1 MVVGVE
7 LRGGYLHAC
16 SDSDAGA
23 ASFFA
28 GMQLELAEDD
38 ARGKE
43 VLFLAIVFPAEE
55 VRGVRLQLRPHVF
68 GQMILRGR
76 VPGDGTAQL
85 VRLLRRQISSETGNH
100 IEFAEPLS
108 GEKRRCDRGIGAA
121 VAVTAGW
128 DGRDELSTQHEVTLL
143 LVAREK
149 TVLVEEADIPETVF
163 HFGRVVLNIR
173 CVVNIHFAV
182 ETWDQVQT
190 STCSVVP
197 GGGERGRDLP
207 DKVRTENLD
216 QHGIR
221 RDQRWRPRGLPGL
234 RRAGSCLPFGKE
246 VVLGEQSAGC
256 GRQKEEQGRNLS
268 CHIVCVRVL

>member
-1 MVVGVE
+1 MPAPTATPVR
-7 LRGGYLHAC
+7 L
-16 SDSDAGA
+16 
-23 ASFFA
+23 SFFA
-28 GMQLELAEDD
+28 RMELELAEDD
-38 ARGKE
+38 ARGQE

-68 GQMILRGR
+68 GQMILRGG

-85 VRLLRRQISSETGNH
+85 VRLPRRQVSSKTGNH
-100 IEFAEPLS
+100 VEFAKALA
-108 GEKRRCDRGIGAA
+108 GKKGRCDRGIGAA

-128 DGRDELSTQHEVTLL
+128 DGRDQLSTQHEVTLL
-143 LVAREK
+143 FVARDNA
-149 TVLVEEADIPETVF
+149 VLVEEAYIPETVF

-173 CVVNIHFAV
+173 RVVNVDFAV
-182 ETWDQVQT
+182 ETRDQVQT
-190 STCSVVP
+190 SACSVVP
-197 GGGERGRDLP
+197 GGGVRGRDLP
-207 DKVRTENLD
+207 DKVGAKDLD

-234 RRAGSCLPFGKE
+234 RRAGSRLPFGKE

-256 GRQKEEQGRNLS
+256 GRQKEEQGRNFS